1 MGLKESKAAYDAAA
15 KKLLSF
21 KEVIAN
27 ILKYAVREFNDCSLQ
42 QIISCIDGEPEIS
55 STFVDDE
62 YTPNVD
68 ASGVETV
75 SVDDG
80 KRSFDIKLK
89 VKLPTN
95 NEEAQL
101 IINLESQNDYYPG
114 YTLEKRGIYYL
125 SRLISSQYNVE
136 FQKSDFD
143 KLKKVYSIWI
153 CTHAPK
159 GVTNTITEYRFKP
172 EYLVGKV
179 PDVPEKYDLM
189 SLIMINLG
197 SEDKNYRGLIRML
210 DLLLNKYTKAE
221 KSREAE
227 NLLKNDYN
235 ITLRSYNK
243 EANDMCN
250 LSQGIYN
257 DGIAEGEK
265 KGRAEGRAEGAVS
278 KAVDVVKNLLAKGFP
293 LDEALSIAGIDEKTY
308 EEFSSKNQ

>member
-27 ILKYAVREFNDCSLQ
+27 ILKYAVREFKNCSLQ

-136 FQKSDFD
+136 FKKSDFD

-153 CTHAPK
+153 CTHAPQ

-179 PDVPEKYDLM
+179 PDVPKKYDLM

-197 SEDKNYRGLIRML
+197 SENENYSGLIRML

-243 EANDMCN
+243 EADDMCN

-257 DGIAEGEK
+257 DGK
-265 KGRAEGRAEGAVS
+265 AEGRAEGAVS
-278 KAVDVVKNLLAKGFP
+278 KAVDVVRNLLAKGFP